1 MAQRVYRIPVRTKG
15 AVGEPPSVPGPPA
28 TEDTM
33 AAEEVDRSEVQ
44 EPAAQEQDI
53 RGAGGPPAAPEPAPT
68 EGPRQGE
75 EREDDLEWWR
85 DRALRLQ
92 AEMENF
98 RKRQQRLAEE
108 QVRMDRERVLRA
120 FLKVADDLER
130 ALQASQADPQ
140 RLREGVRLIYQTL
153 LGLLEKEGVRRV
165 EAAGKPFDPNLHEAV
180 TAIEGQGDKES
191 EPRVVEVLEP
201 GYTLG
206 DRLLRPAKVVVSK

>member
-1 MAQRVYRIPVRTKG
+1 M
-15 AVGEPPSVPGPPA
+15 
-28 TEDTM
+28 
-33 AAEEVDRSEVQ
+33 AEEALHPKDVEGPVVPDQ
-44 EPAAQEQDI
+44 EAQAPQE
-53 RGAGGPPAAPEPAPT
+53 AEAPAAPEPQAPEAV
-68 EGPRQGE
+68 EG
-75 EREDDLEWWR
+75 DLAWWR

-108 QVRMDRERVLRA
+108 QIRADRERLLRA

-130 ALQASQADPQ
+130 ALQASESDPES
-140 RLREGVRLIYQTL
+140 LREGVRLIYQTL

-165 EAAGKPFDPNLHEAV
+165 EAAGQPFDPNLHEAV
-180 TAIEGQGDKES
+180 TAIQTEGEEKA
-191 EPRVVEVLEP
+191 EPHVVEVIEP